1 MRTVQRGTAPM
12 VLLALGLAAP
22 TVARAQAL
30 QPRKSP
36 VLLLPVLTLVTAL
49 TSCNQ
54 CGMTGGSMM
63 NDQTVFAT
71 NGETIFRTGKN
82 LKGVV
87 LQDLDRSE
95 MKMAHSCAMC
105 HGANGAGGMM
115 MMMRTVPSIRFKD
128 LSDPAKHSV
137 PYNEDLIKR
146 FLDEELKSDGSVAV
160 TGVAWKM
167 SEKDKDDLIDF
178 LKTL

>member
-1 MRTVQRGTAPM
+1 
-12 VLLALGLAAP
+12 
-22 TVARAQAL
+22 
-30 QPRKSP
+30 
-36 VLLLPVLTLVTAL
+36 
-49 TSCNQ
+49 
-54 CGMTGGSMM
+54 
-63 NDQTVFAT
+63 
-71 NGETIFRTGKN
+71 
-82 LKGVV
+82 
-87 LQDLDRSE
+87 
-95 MKMAHSCAMC
+95 
-105 HGANGAGGMM
+105 MM